1 MSEKNK
7 AYSLEKLTENLKKFI
22 QDAAEGPLEERTN
35 HKNPLFVGKKIIH
48 KFNEGE
54 WPGRVISVVKGFPD
68 FYNVVYDCDLNDQSN
83 PVAIYTY
90 KLKDDYK
97 EGNLRI
103 VPEVRKKKNLI
114 AGANTQVETLWEMH
128 NLSTDNLFQRC
139 TKYTYTD

>member
-7 AYSLEKLTENLKKFI
+7 AYSLEKLTENLKKLI

-54 WPGRVISVVKGFPD
+54 WSGRVISVVKGFPD